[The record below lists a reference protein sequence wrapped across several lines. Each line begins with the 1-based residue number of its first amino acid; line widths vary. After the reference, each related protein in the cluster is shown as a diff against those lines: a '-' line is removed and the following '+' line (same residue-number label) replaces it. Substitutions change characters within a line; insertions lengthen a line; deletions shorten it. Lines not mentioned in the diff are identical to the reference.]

1 MRIVSRMLLAALL
14 LEGIWIAVS
23 PRAAVA
29 QDPNSM
35 MPEEST
41 AKAKQLIQAAV
52 QALGGAAYLNVRDV
66 TCTGRL
72 SQFGHSGNLSG
83 YAKFVDYAKPPDK
96 DRTENLPQH
105 NIITVMNGNKG
116 WVLDRGGVSEAPQ
129 TDVSQFESDTKKD
142 IDNILRNRYKEPDM
156 VLRYAGTD
164 IVDLREVDWIELVDS
179 DDRTIRIAF
188 SRESHMPVRKVVT
201 TRDPNLRMKFDE
213 TEFYSNYHPLNG
225 VETPFQVTRERNGLK
240 VYQVFFDTCDYNT
253 NISDSLFTKESLDE
267 RWDKIAPRNKKKAK
281 D

>member
-1 MRIVSRMLLAALL
+1 VRIVSRMLLAALL

>member
-1 MRIVSRMLLAALL
+1 VRIVSRMLLAALL

-35 MPEEST
+35 MPEESA

-105 NIITVMNGNKG
+105 NIITVMNGNKD
-116 WVLDRGGVSEAPQ
+116 WVLDRGGVSHAPQ

>member
-35 MPEEST
+35 MPEESA

>member
-1 MRIVSRMLLAALL
+1 VRIVSRMFLAALL
-14 LEGIWIAVS
+14 LGAIWIAAS

-35 MPEEST
+35 MPAESA

-66 TCTGRL
+66 TCTGKL
-72 SQFGHSGNLSG
+72 SQFGHSGGLNG

-96 DRTENLPQH
+96 DRTENIPQH
-105 NIITVMNGNKG
+105 NIISVMNGDKG

-129 TDVSQFESDTKKD
+129 VDVAQFEANTKKD

-164 IVDLREVDWIELVDS
+164 IVDLHEVDWIELVDS

-188 SRESHMPVRKVVT
+188 SKETHLPIRKVVT
-201 TRDPNLRMKFDE
+201 IRDPNLRMKFDE
-213 TEFYSNYHPLNG
+213 TEYYSNYHPLNG
-225 VETPFQVTRERNGLK
+225 VETPFQVTRERNGSK
-240 VYQVFFDTCDYNT
+240 VYQVFYDTCDYNT

-267 RWDKIAPRNKKKAK
+267 RWDKIAPKNKKKSK

>member
-1 MRIVSRMLLAALL
+1 VRIVSRMLLAALL

-35 MPEEST
+35 MPEESA